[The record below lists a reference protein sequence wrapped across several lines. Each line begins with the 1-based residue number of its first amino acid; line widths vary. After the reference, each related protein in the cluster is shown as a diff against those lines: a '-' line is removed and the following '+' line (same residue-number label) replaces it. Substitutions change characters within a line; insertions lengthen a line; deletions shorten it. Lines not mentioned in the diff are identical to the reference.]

1 MTKREMNERNI
12 KIKAQDLITLRNKK
26 DLSFDFMENYLTKF
40 KPELLEKFYDLVAYG
55 SNGKELCFGKYDYKK
70 HVFTLKYTLSNFVFN
85 VSDSQVIYFNFIDKN
100 RNKNYNRYAD
110 EMLSKID

>member
-55 SNGKELCFGKYDYKK
+55 SNGKEFFAENCPEIMVQKVEKPLTKAQIAQMKLKELREKK
-70 HVFTLKYTLSNFVFN
+70 EKELKKSEFKMVAN
-85 VSDSQVIYFNFIDKN
+85 Q
-100 RNKNYNRYAD
+100 
-110 EMLSKID
+110 